1 MKQWIAAALV
11 AFVSAANAG
20 VAFLDGVL
28 QTGNGSAANAYDFG
42 ALDASPST
50 LAVTTFG
57 RAGSSF
63 EEYANFSIA
72 QDSVVSGVANTYTL
86 SFFGIDLLDID
97 NLLIE
102 VWDNAHPNG
111 GTLLGSFGGNNATTG
126 LGSLAAGD
134 YHLDISGTFGARAF
148 GGQYSVSLAAVPAVP
163 EPSTYA
169 LMLAG
174 IGAIAFVARRRRSPA
189 A

>member
-11 AFVSAANAG
+11 AFASAANAG
-20 VAFLDGVL
+20 VAFIDGVL
-28 QTGNGSAANAYDFG
+28 QGSDGSVTNAYDFG
-42 ALDASPST
+42 TLDATPST

-57 RAGSSF
+57 RPGVSF

-72 QDSVVSGVANTYTL
+72 QDSTLSGVANTYEL
-86 SFFGIDLLDID
+86 SFFGINVLDID
-97 NLLIE
+97 NLLVE
-102 VWDNAHPNG
+102 VWNNSHPG
-111 GTLLGSFGGNNATTG
+111 GSSLLGSFAGNNVSTG
-126 LGSLAAGD
+126 LGSLAAGN
-134 YHLDISGTFGARAF
+134 YHLDISGTFGAQAF

-174 IGAIAFVARRRRSPA
+174 LGAVAFVARRRRGQA
-189 A
+189 

>member
-11 AFVSAANAG
+11 AFASAANAG
-20 VAFLDGVL
+20 MAFIDGVL
-28 QTGNGSAANAYDFG
+28 QTGDGSATNAYDFG
-42 ALDASPST
+42 TLDASPST

-72 QDSVVSGVANTYTL
+72 QDSSLSGVANSYEL
-86 SFFGIDLLDID
+86 SFLGINVLDID
-97 NLLIE
+97 NLLVE
-102 VWDNAHPNG
+102 VWNSSHPG
-111 GTLLGSFGGNNATTG
+111 GSSLLGSFSGNNITTG
-126 LGSLAAGD
+126 LGSLSTGN
-134 YHLDISGTFGARAF
+134 YHLDISGSFGAHAF

-174 IGAIAFVARRRRSPA
+174 LGAIAFVARRRRHPA
-189 A
+189 